1 MRVEIETQDTPKEQ
15 QKSSTVLRYDEPML
29 TYVAQDIELISNTE
43 NKKQNEQTETS
54 KITKVKWSDD
64 IEESKMGEDTCTQSN
79 ELVPEE
85 KKTKT
90 KKTKKMGQKLGFPVR
105 KK

>member
-1 MRVEIETQDTPKEQ
+1 MLVEVVILDTPKKQ
-15 QKSSTVLRYDEPML
+15 QESITVLRYDEAML
-29 TYVAQDIELISNTE
+29 TDVAQDTEVISSTE

-54 KITKVKWSDD
+54 KITKEKWSDD
-64 IEESKMGEDTCTQSN
+64 IEESKMEEDTCTQSN

-90 KKTKKMGQKLGFPVR
+90 KKMGQKLGFPVR